1 MGKLPKPTV
10 RRNRERTPS
19 VVWDHVNR
27 GTALL
32 YSRVIRSPL
41 GRIMNGY
48 RRADEAFAKGRR
60 YPGRHRCTP
69 MSPARLKLS
78 EAVETGWVL
87 AALRAI
93 LGALFACPTLA
104 YGLFGLCAG
113 LTGVALYFVMPLI
126 RDSMTPSLTH
136 TVLSGALAILS
147 IPLAVSPKPLSEALG
162 DSTLFRLILV
172 RLLGIPRDRLCPPKR
187 KAPRILP
194 YIMVLLGLA
203 VGVGTLWLHPA
214 VIPLMLLIPGILGL
228 ILTYPEAGVVLS
240 TLSLPVIWLD
250 RNLLYLP
257 AVLILVTWVSYGIKL
272 LSLHRTIRFGL
283 LDTVVLILGGV
294 VLLSGFTGMAVTA
307 DTVLRGVL
315 LFICLSDY
323 FLIVNLM
330 TTREY
335 IRRCLVGV
343 SISVALVII
352 LSYLRIIPVDDLGW
366 LEGSRA
372 GNYIVDAVHGGIERL
387 SGLWVEHSEL
397 FLVLVFP
404 WLYAYL
410 LHTRRVF
417 RKVTGLIS
425 VVLAL
430 ALIVMTSSISALLSV
445 FCVTVIFFLLLDH
458 KWLSVGLVSLPAL
471 GVGGWWL
478 FHLFPVPE
486 AVITILS
493 RSRLFKTQ
501 LQGSLWR
508 MVWDHPAGIGLGSD
522 AFDAVYPFYAAPD
535 LGAVTDS
542 GSLLFEVLLSFGW
555 IGLILFGLILFLFV
569 QKSVTCLGHT
579 SATKDRA
586 MILGGVTSLV
596 GALVFGTVRSFLTA
610 PRVFFTLLL
619 VVALCSAYEN
629 IIFDESDVLTAN
641 RAGSPDGEDRIYRRG

>member
-1 MGKLPKPTV
+1 MEKKPKPSMK
-10 RRNRERTPS
+10 RSREKAS
-19 VVWDHVNR
+19 SMVWDHINHA
-27 GTALL
+27 TAWLYGLL
-32 YSRVIRSPL
+32 VRSPL
-41 GRIMNGY
+41 GKLMNGY

-69 MSPARLKLS
+69 MSPARLRLS
-78 EAVETGWVL
+78 EAVEGSRVL
-87 AALRAI
+87 AVFGAFLRM
-93 LGALFACPTLA
+93 LFACPLIA

-113 LTGVALYFVMPLI
+113 FCGAALYFIMPYI
-126 RDSMTPSLTH
+126 RESMTPSVAH
-136 TVLSGALAILS
+136 TVISAALAVMSL
-147 IPLAVSPKPLSEALG
+147 PLVFSTKSLSEALG
-162 DSTLFRLILV
+162 DSALCRLILV
-172 RLLGIPRDRLCPPKR
+172 KLLGVPRDRLCAPKR
-187 KAPRILP
+187 KVPVMMP
-194 YIMVLLGLA
+194 YLMALLG
-203 VGVGTLWLHPA
+203 VGAGIATLWVHP
-214 VIPLMLLIPGILGL
+214 VSIPALLLLAGALGL
-228 ILTYPEAGVVLS
+228 ILSNPEAGVVLS

-257 AVLILVTWVSYGIKL
+257 VLLILLTWISYGIKL
-272 LSLHRTIRFGL
+272 LCLHRTMRFGL
-283 LDTVVLILGGV
+283 LDVVVLIFGGM
-294 VLLSGFTGMAVTA
+294 VLISGFTGAVVTV
-307 DTVLRGVL
+307 DTVMRSVL

-343 SISVALVII
+343 FISVFLVIV

-372 GNYIVDAVHGGIERL
+372 GNYLVETIHAGIEHL

-425 VVLAL
+425 IVLAL

-445 FCVTVIFFLLLDH
+445 ICVTVIFFLLLDH
-458 KWLSVGLVSLPAL
+458 KWLSVGLVSLPAV
-471 GVGGWWL
+471 GVGGWWISY
-478 FHLFPVPE
+478 LFPMSD
-486 AVITILS
+486 AMSTILS
-493 RSRLFKTQ
+493 RSRLFKIQ
-501 LQGSLWR
+501 LWDSLWR
-508 MVWDHPAGIGLGSD
+508 IVGDYPAGIGVGSD
-522 AFDAVYPFYAAPD
+522 AFDTVYPFYAAPD

-542 GSLLFEVLLSFGW
+542 GSIFFEILLGYGWGGIILLAVL
-555 IGLILFGLILFLFV
+555 LFLFF

-596 GALVFGTVRSFLTA
+596 GAMVFGTVRSFVTA

-629 IIFDESDVLTAN
+629 IIFDESDVLTAD
-641 RAGSPDGEDRIYRRG
+641 RAGSPLGEDRIWRRM

>member
-1 MGKLPKPTV
+1 MMPYLM
-10 RRNRERTPS
+10 
-19 VVWDHVNR
+19 
-27 GTALL
+27 ALL
-32 YSRVIRSPL
+32 GVGAGIATL
-41 GRIMNGY
+41 
-48 RRADEAFAKGRR
+48 
-60 YPGRHRCTP
+60 
-69 MSPARLKLS
+69 
-78 EAVETGWVL
+78 WVH
-87 AALRAI
+87 
-93 LGALFACPTLA
+93 P
-104 YGLFGLCAG
+104 
-113 LTGVALYFVMPLI
+113 V
-126 RDSMTPSLTH
+126 
-136 TVLSGALAILS
+136 S
-147 IPLAVSPKPLSEALG
+147 IPA
-162 DSTLFRLILV
+162 
-172 RLLGIPRDRLCPPKR
+172 
-187 KAPRILP
+187 
-194 YIMVLLGLA
+194 VLLLA
-203 VGVGTLWLHPA
+203 GA
-214 VIPLMLLIPGILGL
+214 LGL
-228 ILTYPEAGVVLS
+228 ILSNPEAGVVLS

-257 AVLILVTWVSYGIKL
+257 VLLILLTWISYGIKL
-272 LSLHRTIRFGL
+272 LCLHRTMRFGL
-283 LDTVVLILGGV
+283 LDVVVLIFGGV
-294 VLLSGFTGMAVTA
+294 TLISGFTGAVVTV
-307 DTVLRGVL
+307 DTVMRSVL

-343 SISVALVII
+343 FISVFLVIV

-372 GNYIVDAVHGGIERL
+372 GNYLVETIHAGIEHL

-425 VVLAL
+425 IVLAL

-445 FCVTVIFFLLLDH
+445 ICVTVIFFLLLDH
-458 KWLSVGLVSLPAL
+458 KWLSVGLVSLPAV
-471 GVGGWWL
+471 GVGGWWISY
-478 FHLFPVPE
+478 LFPMSD
-486 AVITILS
+486 AMSTILS
-493 RSRLFKTQ
+493 RSRLFKIQ
-501 LQGSLWR
+501 LWDSLWR
-508 MVWDHPAGIGLGSD
+508 IVGDYPAGIGVGSD
-522 AFDAVYPFYAAPD
+522 AFDTVYPFYAAPD

-542 GSLLFEVLLSFGW
+542 GSIFFEILLGYGWGGIILLAA
-555 IGLILFGLILFLFV
+555 LLFLFF

-596 GALVFGTVRSFLTA
+596 GAMVFGTVRSFVTA

-629 IIFDESDVLTAN
+629 IIFDESDVLTAD
-641 RAGSPDGEDRIYRRG
+641 RAGSPLGEDRIWRRM